1 MKLRTRPYV
10 MNARAAKME
19 EARQRILDAAAKL
32 YLQRGADAFT
42 LEEAARRAG
51 TTVQTILRIH
61 ASRDRLLYAA
71 LDQLARAGVPLKP
84 TPPGDVAAAVT
95 AIFDLYESIGDM
107 VMQWLADE
115 RRRPALKPMIEDG
128 RRDHRDWIAIAFAP
142 QLAARRGKARETL
155 LQALLVATD
164 VYAWQKLRRDNGL
177 PRAAAEAVVRAM
189 IEAVANRET
198 TDDETAVVELVRRR
212 QPAAEPGGGA
222 SPRRART

>member
-95 AIFDLYESIGDM
+95 AIFDLYELIGDM

-164 VYAWQKLRRDNGL
+164 VYAWQKLRRDNDS
-177 PRAAAEAVVRAM
+177 P
-189 IEAVANRET
+189 
-198 TDDETAVVELVRRR
+198 VRRPKR
-212 QPAAEPGGGA
+212 
-222 SPRRART
+222 SCAR

>member
-1 MKLRTRPYV
+1 MKSRTRHYALG
-10 MNARAAKME
+10 ARAAKME
-19 EARQRILDAAAKL
+19 ETRRRIVEAAADL
-32 YLQRGADAFT
+32 YLSRGADAFT
-42 LEEAARRAG
+42 LEDVARRAE
-51 TTVQTILRIH
+51 TTVQTILRVH
-61 ASRDRLLYAA
+61 SSRDRLLYAA
-71 LDQLARAGVPLKP
+71 LDKLARAGVPLKP
-84 TPPGDVAAAVT
+84 TPPGDVAAAVA

-115 RRRPALKPMIEDG
+115 RRRPALKSMIDDG
-128 RRDHRDWIAIAFAP
+128 RRDHGDWIAIAFAP
-142 QLAARRGKARETL
+142 QLAARQGKARETL
-155 LQALLVATD
+155 RQALLVATD

-198 TDDETAVVELVRRR
+198 TDGETAVVELVGRR

>member
-1 MKLRTRPYV
+1 MKSQTRPYV
-10 MNARAAKME
+10 LNARAAKME
-19 EARQRILDAAAKL
+19 ETRRRILDAAAEL

-61 ASRDRLLYAA
+61 SSRDRLLYAA
-71 LDQLARAGVPLKP
+71 LDKLGRAGVPLKP
-84 TPPGDVAAAVT
+84 TPPGDVAAAVA

-115 RRRPALKPMIEDG
+115 RRRPTLKAMNDDG
-128 RRDHRDWIAIAFAP
+128 RRDHRDWVAIAFAP
-142 QLAARRGKARETL
+142 QLAARRGEARETL
-155 LQALLVATD
+155 RQALIVATD
-164 VYAWQKLRRDNGL
+164 VYAWQILRRDNGL
-177 PRAAAEAVVRAM
+177 PRAAAETVARAM

-198 TDDETAVVELVRRR
+198 TDDKTAVVELVGRR
-212 QPAAEPGGGA
+212 QLAAEPGGGA